1 LRRWGIPVLLS
12 LALHAAAVFLLLG
25 DRCTAA
31 PPPVLLKARLVSLP
45 IAPVG
50 VPEQGMQP
58 KSPPSLREKPPS
70 AQPSKPARHP
80 EKQSGQATAA
90 SSVGSGQASRDP
102 AGTKVPEESP
112 GAPVPQPVVSPETVR
127 EAREPDVLS
136 RTKPLYP
143 LASRKKGE
151 SGTVVLLVRL
161 DESGKPIDISI
172 HSSSGYPA
180 LDRSALTAVR
190 SWKFRPDAPGL
201 LLVPVVF
208 RLE

>member
-1 LRRWGIPVLLS
+1 MRRWGIPVLLS

-25 DRCTAA
+25 DRCTAS

-50 VPEQGMQP
+50 VPEPRMQP
-58 KSPPSLREKPPS
+58 KTVPSLKEKPPS
-70 AQPSKPARHP
+70 GQPSKPARHP
-80 EKQSGQATAA
+80 EKPSSQAAAA
-90 SSVGSGQASRDP
+90 SSVDSGQALRDS
-102 AGTKVPEESP
+102 AGTMVPQESP
-112 GAPVPQPVVSPETVR
+112 GAAVPQPEESPETVR
-127 EAREPDVLS
+127 EAREPEVLS

-161 DESGKPIDISI
+161 DERGKPKEISV

-180 LDRSALTAVR
+180 LDKSALTAVR
-190 SWKFRPDAPGL
+190 NWKFRPDAPGL

>member
-1 LRRWGIPVLLS
+1 MRRWGIPVLLS

-58 KSPPSLREKPPS
+58 KTAPSLREKPPA
-70 AQPSKPARHP
+70 AQTPKPARHP
-80 EKQSGQATAA
+80 EKPSSQAAA
-90 SSVGSGQASRDP
+90 GSSVDPGRALRDP
-102 AGTKVPEESP
+102 AGTKAAEQLP
-112 GAPVPQPVVSPETVR
+112 GAAVPQPEEFPETVR

-180 LDRSALTAVR
+180 LDQSALYAVR